1 MDTTISFGECLKVL
15 LQIRE
20 WSASRLAR
28 KINVEPSY
36 VRMWVRGERIPSLQ
50 SDYVQMISSAL
61 FSGLDLSRDKS
72 VFDALRKFAN
82 SLGFDN
88 NKSELLPEVI
98 TSILRNAQI
107 YSLSRKPKKT
117 SNLKKEK
124 KQNNM
129 ADNRYI
135 VGDEGFFPER
145 NIPLC
150 IDGRYSILC
159 AILSVLNSCFN
170 RRNNKPGDIIIT
182 FQSDSCI
189 FEGYPVFQKA
199 WNDAIKELM
208 KNRWLIRCL
217 YNISTDV
224 KDSFKIVETIIEY
237 SGYKDSFLPLYFP
250 NYNISNEY
258 MELLTIKNIGAFM
271 LLNTEGK
278 DCVDTALYYD
288 KKSIINKLHMYATNM
303 YRSAVNI
310 LIRFNDF
317 SSYMDFLTVNC
328 RKIGH
333 LHAVSL
339 DLYFYTIPLSI
350 WRKYILGAMLSKEDT
365 MRSINR
371 IKELSMIFHEDMKKY
386 KTKFICQL
394 EAIELMVESSEY
406 YYTYFNLKLTLEDI
420 AEHLEYT
427 VYLLKNYENFE
438 IALVSE
444 NQYGII
450 LHPVAWEVRGGRSVG
465 IASNDMIDY
474 FSYTYSAVTEETVA
488 DAFDNYFLDM
498 WNKITP
504 RYRDKEFVIS
514 WLEEKLS
521 YIRDKIAEKAI

>member
-1 MDTTISFGECLKVL
+1 
-15 LQIRE
+15 
-20 WSASRLAR
+20 
-28 KINVEPSY
+28 
-36 VRMWVRGERIPSLQ
+36 
-50 SDYVQMISSAL
+50 
-61 FSGLDLSRDKS
+61 
-72 VFDALRKFAN
+72 
-82 SLGFDN
+82 
-88 NKSELLPEVI
+88 
-98 TSILRNAQI
+98 
-107 YSLSRKPKKT
+107 
-117 SNLKKEK
+117 
-124 KQNNM
+124 
-129 ADNRYI
+129 
-135 VGDEGFFPER
+135 
-145 NIPLC
+145 
-150 IDGRYSILC
+150 
-159 AILSVLNSCFN
+159 
-170 RRNNKPGDIIIT
+170 
-182 FQSDSCI
+182 
-189 FEGYPVFQKA
+189 
-199 WNDAIKELM
+199 
-208 KNRWLIRCL
+208 
-217 YNISTDV
+217 
-224 KDSFKIVETIIEY
+224 
-237 SGYKDSFLPLYFP
+237 
-250 NYNISNEY
+250 
-258 MELLTIKNIGAFM
+258 
-271 LLNTEGK
+271 
-278 DCVDTALYYD
+278 
-288 KKSIINKLHMYATNM
+288 
-303 YRSAVNI
+303 
-310 LIRFNDF
+310 
-317 SSYMDFLTVNC
+317 
-328 RKIGH
+328 
-333 LHAVSL
+333 
-339 DLYFYTIPLSI
+339 
-350 WRKYILGAMLSKEDT
+350 MLSKEDT